1 MPLQTLNR
9 QRRMLLCLVAAAGF
23 AGAAL
28 AETGKSPAGVPLLPR
43 YQQECA
49 SCHVPFP
56 PGMLPAASWQ
66 RVMADLK
73 RHSGTDASLDSAG
86 EKELT
91 AWIVANAG
99 TYRRVSEAPPQERI
113 TRSAWFT
120 RKHDEVAPATWKL
133 PAVKS
138 PANCAACHPQAEK
151 GDFNERNVR
160 IPR

>member
-1 MPLQTLNR
+1 MQLLTRNR
-9 QRRMLLCLVAAAGF
+9 QQRILLCLVAAAGF
-23 AGAAL
+23 AGTAL
-28 AETGKSPAGVPLLPR
+28 AETGKSSAGVPLLPR

-49 SCHVPFP
+49 SCHVPYP

-66 RVMADLK
+66 RVMANLQ
-73 RHSGTDASLDSAG
+73 RHYGTDASLDAAS

-99 TYRRVSEAPPQERI
+99 TYRRVSEQPPQERI
-113 TRSAWFT
+113 TRSAWFN
-120 RKHDEVAPATWKL
+120 RKHDEVAAATWKL

-151 GDFNERNVR
+151 GDFNEHNVR